1 MKLSTLLPLL
11 TAAVASAC
19 DIPDGPPLS
28 NNITQ
33 GFGVRVQ
40 NPEFPIVHNRYLNLE
55 QAGGGD
61 QHLYLNPA
69 GKFAFDLLLTKG
81 VIQWD
86 GSSNTI
92 FAVINGEVSLGI
104 LCVVRARSLTYLPL

>member
-1 MKLSTLLPLL
+1 MKLNNLLPLL
-11 TAAVASAC
+11 GAAIASAC

-61 QHLYLNPA
+61 RHLYLNPA
-69 GKFAFDLLLTKG
+69 GEFAFDLLLTKG
-81 VIQWD
+81 VIQRN
-86 GSSNTI
+86 GSTNTI
-92 FAVINGEVSLGI
+92 FAVINGEVSQFICL
-104 LCVVRARSLTYLPL
+104 A